1 MNCHR
6 RCSLNPEVSLWTITY
21 ARTLRW
27 ALFVLVFKLF
37 FLLWKWLLI
46 CSLLCYWKKQNETN
60 LSEFLHLFMRIWV
73 ELLRYVLHPKQRS
86 TVLSPWLLHSIHC
99 QPRVWDGTI
108 TKRFHLLVQ
117 TAQRVPQSQ
126 SAGCRIKLR
135 IKVLHVAWI
144 IMWKICH
151 VLSTLQISLLIY
163 SAALKSI
170 SAPGRKALN
179 DLGNANGKLKN
190 QKMSSG
196 WKKKKEI
203 LAKPKL

>member
-1 MNCHR
+1 MKMIVN
-6 RCSLNPEVSLWTITY
+6 LLIAV
-21 ARTLRW
+21 
-27 ALFVLVFKLF
+27 
-37 FLLWKWLLI
+37 LWK
-46 CSLLCYWKKQNETN
+46 KNKTN
-60 LSEFLHLFMRIWV
+60 LSEFLHLFMCIWV

-86 TVLSPWLLHSIHC
+86 TVLGPWLLHSIHC

-108 TKRFHLLVQ
+108 TERFHLLVQ

-179 DLGNANGKLKN
+179 DLGNANGELKN

-196 WKKKKEI
+196 KKKKKNRNTGKTKIVNMTFTLPLI
-203 LAKPKL
+203 LQNLNNIIY